1 VGYPLKRIKIK
12 MKKIE
17 LPVYKASYDLL
28 LFSFQ
33 AIKDM
38 KKDYKYTVGEKLKN
52 EIMNMIMNIYWANK
66 TKDKKLKI
74 KKIEK
79 AQEEVEVVRILFRLL
94 HDLREIKLRKFTEVN
109 LKIEDVSRQ
118 LTGWAKSQ

>member
-1 VGYPLKRIKIK
+1 MSKQ
-12 MKKIE
+12 IE
-17 LPVYKASYDLL
+17 LPIYKTSYDLL

-33 AIKDM
+33 IIKDM

-52 EIMNMIMNIYWANK
+52 EIMEMIMNIYWANK

-74 KKIEK
+74 KKIKK